1 MQPNNRKFY
10 LLVAAFVLAAVVV
23 GLVYSRRTKS
33 SVQQWKEARRAKGEH
48 FTIAELLPQRRGPTT
63 NRLADL
69 VRLGDAL
76 QAQAQDLNGIE
87 HFHFVSNSVAEAA
100 WMRPQLGLTTA
111 APGTPRG
118 RVPRVTHPY
127 EWPDLAAEMAG
138 ATAILAEVHA
148 LLSVP
153 DHDTGWN
160 YDLKVPMPRCYVQK
174 RTLAQWLAAA
184 NTHCLHEGR
193 TAEAGSHLTAL
204 VQLVAWHDE
213 DFTLINQMIRTAVGS
228 LALASTWGTMQS
240 PGVTEAQ
247 LAGWQAQWQRLGIMP
262 ALARAMEFE
271 RAEVDQYF
279 IRVRSGEESLSA
291 ATFGAIA
298 GTGSTGLARVGEQA
312 TGMVWRMLAAEGDEL
327 FYLRIMQEHIDML
340 RLLARDHSWAA
351 AQPRFTATMAELA
364 ILETWRG
371 KLQPVSSVALPNL
384 TRAFRTAL
392 LYEGRREMTIAAL
405 ALERFRRQHGRHPQ
419 ALKELVPAFVP
430 AVPVDWMDGQP
441 LRYRLNADG
450 TYTLWS
456 IGEDLKDDGGD
467 GTELPTTPSR
477 VDFWER
483 RDVVWPRAVK

>member
-1 MQPNNRKFY
+1 
-10 LLVAAFVLAAVVV
+10 
-23 GLVYSRRTKS
+23 
-33 SVQQWKEARRAKGEH
+33 
-48 FTIAELLPQRRGPTT
+48 
-63 NRLADL
+63 
-69 VRLGDAL
+69 
-76 QAQAQDLNGIE
+76 
-87 HFHFVSNSVAEAA
+87 
-100 WMRPQLGLTTA
+100 
-111 APGTPRG
+111 
-118 RVPRVTHPY
+118 
-127 EWPDLAAEMAG
+127 
-138 ATAILAEVHA
+138 
-148 LLSVP
+148 
-153 DHDTGWN
+153 
-160 YDLKVPMPRCYVQK
+160 QK

-247 LAGWQAQWQRLGIMP
+247 LAGWQAQWQTLSIMP